1 MTSSSS
7 FLLKA
12 SITVLSAWMLS
23 ACGPNI
29 PSTIKIGVAQPLSG
43 PSAARGQDLLNGAKL
58 AAAELNSAG
67 YKIAGKPVRIEIIA
81 VDDKADKEEAK
92 RVAQALVDQKVT
104 AVIGHLSSDVTEA
117 VIPVYK
123 NGNVPQLFTSSA
135 AELTK
140 LGQGNAFRLVA
151 NDLLQAK
158 AISGYLAETVKVGTV
173 SILHEDTAFG
183 TPMARDVAAALT
195 KLNKKVEL
203 SESVNNKTTDFA
215 AFVGKLKAAPP
226 DALVAAVRDHQLLP
240 LFAQMNAAGLS
251 DIPVMVTSVAKTQ
264 KLVAGP
270 PDVKRVY
277 LTSSALDPG
286 EFAAGSDFLIRFRAA
301 YQSDPVWAAHYAY
314 DAMYVLA
321 DVMRRAES
329 VEASALRAKLGTVD
343 AIAPV
348 TSTMRF
354 SAEGEQRFGAIG
366 VYEKRNGSWQPLVR
380 SDLW

>member
-7 FLLKA
+7 FLLKT
-12 SITVLSAWMLS
+12 SMTVLSAWMLS

-43 PSAARGQDLLNGAKL
+43 PSAARGQDLLNGVKL

-92 RVAQALVDQKVT
+92 KVAQALVDQKVT

-158 AISGYLAETVKVGTV
+158 AISGYLAETVKVGKV

-183 TPMARDVAAALT
+183 TPMAKDVAAALT
-195 KLNKKVEL
+195 KVNKKVEL
-203 SESVNNKTTDFA
+203 SESVNTKTTDFA
-215 AFVGKLKAAPP
+215 AFISKLKAASP

-251 DIPVMVTSVAKTQ
+251 DMPVMVTSVAKTR

-286 EFAAGSDFLIRFRAA
+286 EFASGGEFLSKFRAA
-301 YQSDPVWAAHYAY
+301 YKSDPVWAAHYAY

-329 VEASALRAKLGTVD
+329 VEASALRAKLVTVD

-366 VYEKRNGSWQPLVR
+366 VYEKRNGSWQPMVR